1 MSDDGSGHGRAGLE
15 PGTPTAGI
23 ARPCVTHPTEA
34 ERDGRPVYRDANVL
48 RWLGAYTA
56 SVTGDVAYYF
66 VLTWA
71 ASRVAGAAQVGL
83 VLAVGAAPRAVL
95 MLGGGVLADRF
106 GPRRVLIASDA
117 VRSAMVAAVA
127 LVTWIAGPGLWS
139 LCLLALAFGIVD
151 AVFMPAVGAL
161 PPRIAPVAQLARVQ
175 ALRGLAVRLG
185 NAVGPLIAA
194 AVVAVGGAA
203 AGFAVAGVLFV
214 VSLVLIVLV
223 RIAPLAPSP
232 AGGPSGR
239 DRPATTFRDDL
250 REGWQLLRG
259 DRRLARLVTVL
270 ALGEMCFSGP
280 LAAGLVLFTQD
291 RGWGPAELG
300 GLLAAFSIG
309 GAATGLVL
317 ATVSRVPRAPAVMA
331 TALLLC
337 GLAVAALGRTQTT
350 STALLCCGLV
360 GAASGTAGT
369 LAHTL
374 VQRATEPRYLGRITS
389 VTTLCTLGLAPALY
403 PLAGVVTARWGT
415 GAFFLGCGAVCIA
428 AVALSLTAPV
438 RRAEL

>member
-1 MSDDGSGHGRAGLE
+1 MSDGSGHVRARPE
-15 PGTPTAGI
+15 PGTPA
-23 ARPCVTHPTEA
+23 EA

-117 VRSAMVAAVA
+117 VRTATVAAVA
-127 LVTWIAGPGLWS
+127 GVTWIAGPGLWS

-175 ALRGLAVRLG
+175 ALRGLAVRLA

-194 AVVAVGGAA
+194 AVVGAGGAA

-223 RIAPLAPSP
+223 RIAPLAPPP
-232 AGGPSGR
+232 AGGPAGRSGR

-270 ALGEMCFSGP
+270 ALGDMCFSGP

-309 GAATGLVL
+309 GAATGLTL

-331 TALLLC
+331 VALLLS
-337 GLAVAALGRTQTT
+337 GVAVAALGRTQTT
-350 STALLCCGLV
+350 STALLWCGLV

-369 LAHTL
+369 LAHAL

-389 VTTLCTLGLAPALY
+389 VTTLGTLGLAPALY
-403 PLAGVVTARWGT
+403 PLAGVVTARWGI
-415 GAFFLGCGAVCIA
+415 GAFFLGCGAVCTA

-438 RRAEL
+438 RRAQL

>member
-1 MSDDGSGHGRAGLE
+1 MAH
-15 PGTPTAGI
+15 PTA
-23 ARPCVTHPTEA
+23 P
-34 ERDGRPVYRDANVL
+34 EREGRPVYRDANVL

-106 GPRRVLIASDA
+106 GPRRVLLASDT
-117 VRSAMVAAVA
+117 VRSATVVAVA
-127 LVTWIAGPGLWS
+127 VVTWVAGPGLWS

-175 ALRGLAVRLG
+175 ALRGLAVRLA

-214 VSLVLIVLV
+214 VSLVLIALV
-223 RIAPLAPSP
+223 RIAPSAPSP
-232 AGGPSGR
+232 AGRSGPGR
-239 DRPATTFRDDL
+239 PSPTFRDDL

-259 DRRLARLVTVL
+259 DRRLARLVAVL

-309 GAATGLVL
+309 GAATGLTL
-317 ATVSRVPRAPAVMA
+317 AAVSRVPRAPAVMA

-337 GLAVAALGRTQTT
+337 GLAVAALGRTQTL
-350 STALLCCGLV
+350 STALLWCGLL
-360 GAASGTAGT
+360 GAVSGTAGT
-369 LAHTL
+369 LAHAL

-403 PLAGVVTARWGT
+403 PLAGVVTARWGV
-415 GAFFLGCGAVCIA
+415 GAFFLGCGAVCVA